1 MKYTLFSDYLVYNG
15 RRDKIGKVV
24 YQIDEKGKGPRVNSH
39 SKTFAHVVLRII
51 CILEHYGIIPTV

>member
-1 MKYTLFSDYLVYNG
+1 MKYTLFSDYLVYND

-24 YQIDEKGKGPRVNSH
+24 YQIAEKGKGPRVPH

-51 CILEHYGIIPTV
+51 CILEHYGIISTV